1 MDEERRRI
9 LRMLSEGSIT
19 VEECEEL
26 LKALS
31 ERRTEKVVQEVEA
44 ARGERP
50 VWPYVLLVALAAV
63 GVVLWLGVGG
73 LFAAR
78 SLSRW
83 TWGFNLAF
91 PFLMFGGLIN
101 MAALVLWIWMLIDC
115 ITRLPCDF
123 RLLFTSR
130 HEYDKWI
137 WIAAIVLTN
146 WVGALVYLVVIRQH
160 GRARAAGVPP
170 QPPSVPDAASGE
182 PFTPSPRARSIIW
195 FFLIGFLLGM
205 CGAVA
210 APLLLFPKPALL
222 FSHPHEFWVPMAGPG
237 LIAFLTIMALWLAV
251 FWVWMLIDCLA
262 RDHREFGT
270 LITSDSSMDK
280 ILWLL
285 LILFTFVI
293 GALAYHVAVR
303 RRPRPTTATAVS
315 GAGGG
320 G

>member
-19 VEECEEL
+19 VAECEEL

-63 GVVLWLGVGG
+63 GVVLWLGVGW

-83 TWGFNLAF
+83 TWGFHLPFSF
-91 PFLMFGGLIN
+91 PRFGGLVG

-115 ITRLPCDF
+115 IARLPCDF

-146 WVGALVYLVVIRQH
+146 WVGALVYLIVIRQH
-160 GRARAAGVPP
+160 GRARAAGVAPAP
-170 QPPSVPDAASGE
+170 GAADAASEE
-182 PFTPSPRARSIIW
+182 PFTPSPRARSVIP
-195 FFLIGFLLGM
+195 FFVIGFLLALAA
-205 CGAVA
+205 AVA
-210 APLLLFPKPALL
+210 GALL
-222 FSHPHEFWVPMAGPG
+222 WQHPWMGEFAMPVRVPFLLGFGLPVAFTVMAVW
-237 LIAFLTIMALWLAV
+237 LTV

-270 LITSDSSMDK
+270 LITTDNSADK

-285 LILFTFVI
+285 LVLFTFAI

-303 RRPRPTTATAVS
+303 RRVRPTTATALS
-315 GAGGG
+315 GTGGRG
-320 G
+320 